1 MLETAIGAGIKSV
14 NALQNG
20 VGKFGKLAKPFERIL
35 NKLDT
40 VAGKRID
47 TKGIISELVTETV
60 LDLSGLFQD
69 GKVFSLQNPQ
79 GNGLDVIAKTKDGLW
94 VPFEVKAT
102 GRNNNS
108 ALSKASKPPTQRDG
122 ADRFTSD
129 RLDRIANRRNVFKS
143 VDSVTQARAQN
154 ILNDFLASGQRVFR
168 GFVVQVTNFQQTN
181 QKVEFRLWERNARTG
196 NQFNGTLNSNEVK
209 L

>member
-1 MLETAIGAGIKSV
+1 LLETAIGAGIKSV

-94 VPFEVKAT
+94 V
-102 GRNNNS
+102 
-108 ALSKASKPPTQRDG
+108 
-122 ADRFTSD
+122 
-129 RLDRIANRRNVFKS
+129 
-143 VDSVTQARAQN
+143 
-154 ILNDFLASGQRVFR
+154 
-168 GFVVQVTNFQQTN
+168 
-181 QKVEFRLWERNARTG
+181 
-196 NQFNGTLNSNEVK
+196 NGTLNSNEVK